1 MKLVNLIAEVIS
13 LCATSFL
20 KNRVDLILDLLEREP
35 SVFGVVIAPDPEL
48 LGPKGARQEMS
59 DPWDLME

>member
-1 MKLVNLIAEVIS
+1 MFFGNETCEFDCRGHLS
-13 LCATSFL
+13 L

-35 SVFGVVIAPDPEL
+35 SVFGVVIAPDPEI